1 MKRITEAY
9 INGELTSIEGTEI
22 FDLIN
27 PTNHEKIGEV
37 VLGDQR
43 DIRKAIAAAKKAF

>member
-37 VLGDQR
+37 GLKLLS
-43 DIRKAIAAAKKAF
+43 IPKKLCQKR